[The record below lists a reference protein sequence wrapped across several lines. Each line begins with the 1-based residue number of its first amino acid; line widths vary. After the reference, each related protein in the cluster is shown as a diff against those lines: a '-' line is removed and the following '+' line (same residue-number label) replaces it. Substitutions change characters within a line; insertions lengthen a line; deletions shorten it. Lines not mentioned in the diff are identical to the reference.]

1 MIKVSVWGKFNLLF
15 NELKNKAKGSKKKKF
30 TFKRNNNIHF
40 YKKISL
46 LKNYTKTHKKWER
59 KEDQTHK
66 SYNAQYLMIN
76 YTKTHTSKK
85 TIAKHIID
93 YSIIFIIPTI

>member
-1 MIKVSVWGKFNLLF
+1 MYEGSSIYSLMNLKTKQR
-15 NELKNKAKGSKKKKF
+15 EAKKKIF

-66 SYNAQYLMIN
+66 S
-76 YTKTHTSKK
+76 
-85 TIAKHIID
+85 
-93 YSIIFIIPTI
+93 